1 MASPALAPPSLPVA
15 ELPPEPVPAP
25 SRSAG
30 GREVVYEA
38 LRTLAANPL
47 TLAGFVLVVLLVV
60 VAALLL
66 VIPPITSFVLG
77 HAYTLLPYGPN
88 GIGTDTN
95 VGPTWWTWPL
105 KFPPNLAHLLGTD
118 ELGRDIFSR
127 VLAALPLDLGIG
139 MFITFL
145 SVGIGGALGL
155 VAGFWDEGRV
165 GRGVSTVILR
175 VTDIFLAFPSLVLA
189 LALAAILGRNLNA
202 TLIALTA
209 TWWPY
214 YVRIVRGEVLV
225 IKHQGYISAARI
237 AGVSEPRIV
246 LRHVLRNL
254 LEPLTVYA
262 TLDIGSVIVTFSTIA
277 FVGIAVPPNI
287 PEWGSMVA
295 YYQGSFYPSYLWL
308 VFAPGAAIF
317 VTVLGFSLLG
327 DGLRDVLD
335 PRTRRAFARE
345 AQSSTLPEPSPPPL
359 PLAEEE

>member
-1 MASPALAPPSLPVA
+1 MATPAPEGSPTSVIEPVR
-15 ELPPEPVPAP
+15 EPVPA
-25 SRSAG
+25 SARVAG
-30 GREVVYEA
+30 WRQVLDEG
-38 LRTLAANPL
+38 LRTLASNPL
-47 TLAGFVLVVLLVV
+47 TLVGFVLVVLLLV

-66 VIPPITSFVLG
+66 VIPPVTSSLLG
-77 HAYTLLPYGPN
+77 HAYSLLPYDPN
-88 GIGTDTN
+88 GIGTDLN
-95 VGPTWWTWPL
+95 VGPTWWTWPPT
-105 KFPPNLAHLLGTD
+105 FHPNFSHLLGTD

-145 SVGIGGALGL
+145 SVAIGGGLGL
-155 VAGFWDEGRV
+155 VAGFWDEGPV
-165 GRGVSTVILR
+165 GRAVSTVILR

-225 IKHQGYISAARI
+225 IKHQGFIPAARI

-246 LRHVLRNL
+246 VRHVLRNL

-295 YYQGSFYPSYLWL
+295 YYQGSFYPSYPWL

-317 VTVLGFSLLG
+317 ITVLGFSLLG

-345 AQSSTLPEPSPPPL
+345 AKTPTLPGPSPPPL
-359 PLAEEE
+359 SAAGEE